1 MADHLVARTRR
12 LPAATP
18 DLLAVAGDRG
28 VLFARE
34 GLGFA
39 GRGDARRVARGDA
52 ARALDQIEVDDEV
65 ERPGT
70 GPVAFAA
77 LPFLPDAPAEL
88 VVPELLVGI
97 DDDGAWATVV
107 EPIAGAATDPVA
119 AVEELLASAR
129 RPSPADGPSSFRV
142 EASRD
147 PADWL
152 AAIASATGRIR
163 DGHLDKVVL
172 AREVVITAD
181 ADLSVSTILLRLS
194 QQYPGCFLYL
204 VDGFCGA
211 TPELLVARHGDVVT
225 AQPMAGTKPRRGDP
239 EADARVVAELL
250 ASPTYR
256 HEHQVTIDVVHDTL
270 LGFSSYVDYEPE
282 PAVVPLANVVHL
294 ATRVEGRLSHPP
306 ASILELVAALHPTPA
321 VCGRPRGAA
330 LELIGELEGLDRG
343 RYAGAVGW
351 VDRHGNGAFAVSI
364 RGAEVDGPTAR
375 VIAGNGMV
383 GDSDPP
389 TELIETRAK
398 LQAMLSAIVRP

>member
-256 HEHQVTIDVVHDTL
+256 HEHQVTIDVVHDT
-270 LGFSSYVDYEPE
+270 SSGSRRTSTTSPSRRWCRWPTSSTSPRGWRAGSRTHRRRSWSWSRPSTPRPRCADDPE
-282 PAVVPLANVVHL
+282 RGARADRRARGPRP
-294 ATRVEGRLSHPP
+294 R
-306 ASILELVAALHPTPA
+306 ALRR
-321 VCGRPRGAA
+321 CGGLGRPPRQRRSPSASAA
-330 LELIGELEGLDRG
+330 R
-343 RYAGAVGW
+343 RSMAP
-351 VDRHGNGAFAVSI
+351 R
-364 RGAEVDGPTAR
+364 R